1 MEFLQEGVCVSPPS
15 SGPFSY
21 ALWMQSYFRGWC
33 ARHEGDITK
42 VISGSDPHLDI
53 PVAHQ
58 DLVTRLTGS
67 TGLGCYSM
75 TSAVCDSPCNKATT
89 LEVVPCLYIFSDFW
103 SALVFHWWG
112 GSVCRAMAPW
122 AGWWRHWIEG
132 DSCYDSRFS
141 LHFFSHRTA
150 PQFLELCPG
159 IRFSYLWISSFRPCK
174 KQSCGK
180 LGVCFNIPRDRA
192 LTTSLSSDS
201 QC

>member
-1 MEFLQEGVCVSPPS
+1 MESLQGGVCVSPPS

-89 LEVVPCLYIFSDFW
+89 LEVVPCLT
-103 SALVFHWWG
+103 
-112 GSVCRAMAPW
+112 
-122 AGWWRHWIEG
+122 
-132 DSCYDSRFS
+132 FS
-141 LHFFSHRTA
+141 LTFGLHWYSTGGGGLSVEPWH
-150 PQFLELCPG
+150 PG
-159 IRFSYLWISSFRPCK
+159 
-174 KQSCGK
+174 
-180 LGVCFNIPRDRA
+180 LGGGD
-192 LTTSLSSDS
+192 TG
-201 QC
+201 